1 MDMRK
6 TGCARKQHQAARPKA
21 PSRLAPLLTLV
32 ALLLPSVPVIAA
44 PIDLFGRW
52 LAEDIGG
59 GGVIDRLQTVLEV
72 RDDGAVSGSGGCNRF
87 AGRAEIAG
95 DAIRFGPIAGTKM
108 MCPPAAMDQ
117 ETKFFAALPQAASWR
132 IDQQTR
138 KLTLLDAE
146 GRALV
151 VLARM
156 D

>member
-1 MDMRK
+1 MKSTRSNRVPRDQ
-6 TGCARKQHQAARPKA
+6 ARHAKA
-21 PSRLAPLLTLV
+21 LGLAPVLALV
-32 ALLLPSVPVIAA
+32 ASLLCALPVIAA
-44 PIDLFGRW
+44 PIDLSGRW

-59 GGVIDRLQTVLEV
+59 GGVIDRLQTVLEI

-87 AGRAEIAG
+87 AGHAEIG
-95 DAIRFGPIAGTKM
+95 DGTIRFGPIAGTKM

-117 ETKFFAALPQAASWR
+117 EMTFFAALPQAASWR

-151 VLARM
+151 VFAST